1 MNERERERGILGN
14 TVMYFSLNVVTVPE
28 MAEEHPSPHSPEPKS
43 SEGEVPVCAP
53 QRDFDS
59 RELLDEDVYQT
70 QRDCRSGPSHTSGR
84 YCLVMHCETKVRV
97 TVESSFF
104 MGIQCLWISQATLT
118 DKLSCCKK
126 FELSLKMCNEPNYQH
141 TEVCPN
147 ELVQFGYWPPQIK

>member
-28 MAEEHPSPHSPEPKS
+28 MADEHPSPHSPEPKS

-70 QRDCRSGPSHTSGR
+70 QRDCRSGPSHASGR
-84 YCLVMHCETKVRV
+84 YYLMMHSETKCQNYC
-97 TVESSFF
+97 
-104 MGIQCLWISQATLT
+104 GIIIL
-118 DKLSCCKK
+118 
-126 FELSLKMCNEPNYQH
+126 H
-141 TEVCPN
+141 
-147 ELVQFGYWPPQIK
+147 GYSMFVDFAGHPY